1 MAPDETKAPVWVLL
15 GRRAGDNAQL
25 LTLAAA
31 TGLPFL
37 EKRLAF
43 NGLSS
48 LPNVLLGATVGSLKP
63 QARAILSPPWPRVV
77 LAAGKRSAPAA
88 RWIRSRSS
96 GETRLVHIGRPWA
109 PLDWFDLI
117 VTTAQYGLPERPN
130 ILANALPL
138 SRAPADASIRDD
150 LAALRRPRLM
160 AIAGGPSRPLAFD
173 AETARVFTSEALA
186 RTRADGGSLLVAT
199 SPRTP
204 RAAVQALKEGLQG
217 ADVPVRL
224 SVFGEGQGDWEAFLA
239 AADSFLVTEDS
250 AAMAAQ
256 AAMRGKPVSLFAL
269 PRRPDARLRFAAAL
283 RDGPASRFFETLRDA
298 GLVTSTRDLGAYMA
312 RLEREGLLA
321 GGDAAR
327 LVAER
332 ELAATAARVRVLAEQ
347 SPRQSA

>member
-1 MAPDETKAPVWVLL
+1 MAPDDSEAPVWVLL

-31 TGLPFL
+31 TSLPFR

-48 LPNVLLGATVGSLKP
+48 LPNVLLRATAASLKP

-77 LAAGKRSAPAA
+77 FAAGKRSAPAA
-88 RWIRSRSS
+88 RWIKAQS
-96 GETRLVHIGRPWA
+96 GGATRLVHIGRPWA

-130 ILANALPL
+130 VLVNALPL
-138 SRAPADASIRDD
+138 SRTPADAPIRDD
-150 LAALRRPRLM
+150 LAALPQPRLM

-173 AETARVFTSEALA
+173 AETARAFAQEALERA
-186 RTRADGGSLLVAT
+186 RIGGGSLLVAT

-204 RAAVQALKEGLQG
+204 PAAVAAIKDGLSG
-217 ADVPVRL
+217 AAVPTRL
-224 SVFGEGQGDWEAFLA
+224 SVFGEGESGWEAFLA
-239 AADSFLVTEDS
+239 AADRFLVTEDS

-256 AAMRGKPVSLFAL
+256 AALRGKPVSLFAL
-269 PRRPDARLRFAAAL
+269 PRQRDARLRFAAAL
-283 RDGPASRFFETLRDA
+283 RDGPARGLFETLRDA
-298 GLVTSTRDLGAYMA
+298 GLVTSTRDLSAFMA

-332 ELAATAARVRVLAEQ
+332 ELAATAARVRALAEQ
-347 SPRQSA
+347 SPGVG

>member
-1 MAPDETKAPVWVLL
+1 MAPDDSEAPIWVLL

-37 EKRLAF
+37 EKRMAF

-48 LPNVLLGATVGSLKP
+48 LPNIVLGATAGSLKP
-63 QARAILSPPWPRVV
+63 EARAILSPPWPRVV

-88 RWIRSRSS
+88 RWIKARS
-96 GETRLVHIGRPWA
+96 GGAARLVHIGRPWA
-109 PLDWFDLI
+109 PLGWFDLI

-130 ILANALPL
+130 VLVNALPL
-138 SRAPADASIRDD
+138 SRAPAEAPIRGD
-150 LAALRRPRLM
+150 LAALPRPRLM
-160 AIAGGPSRPLAFD
+160 AIAGGPSRPLSFD
-173 AETARVFTSEALA
+173 AEAACAFANEALA
-186 RTRADGGSLLVAT
+186 RTRADGGSLLIAT

-204 RAAVQALKEGLQG
+204 RAAIAALRNGLNG

-224 SVFGEGQGDWEAFLA
+224 SVFGGGQGDWEAFLA

-256 AAMRGKPVSLFAL
+256 AAMRGKPVTLFVL
-269 PRRPDARLRFAAAL
+269 PRRPDARLQFAAAL
-283 RDGPASRFFETLRDA
+283 RDGPARGLFKTLRDA
-298 GLVTSTRDLGAYMA
+298 GLVTSTRDLGAFMA
-312 RLEREGLLA
+312 RLEREGLLS

-332 ELAATAARVRVLAEQ
+332 GLTATAARVRALAER
-347 SPRQSA
+347 SPGVG